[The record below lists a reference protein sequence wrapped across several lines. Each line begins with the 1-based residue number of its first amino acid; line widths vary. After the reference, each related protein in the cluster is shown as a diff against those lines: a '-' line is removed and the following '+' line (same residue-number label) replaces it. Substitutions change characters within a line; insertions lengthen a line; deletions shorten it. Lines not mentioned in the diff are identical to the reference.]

1 MFFFFFFVAACS
13 GPSVLSSYLYIYIC
27 QSYWQQHQKLVR
39 HQGRNCWSSCSSARN
54 SSVTWTWCFTLSL
67 KVIYMISN
75 TVNTGDPPQHSLR
88 VSGYICDMLHTQSS
102 ESCGAPFLTGFYLT
116 LKSVFLP
123 PMWRLK
129 VQFVPWKVAVVD
141 GTLLLLLSRTAGKS
155 AMEWERRVLPAAQ
168 QQPGCN
174 RRLCRDGKRI
184 MHKSC
189 ESHTLTVLKLY
200 VSEPL

>member
-1 MFFFFFFVAACS
+1 MAAAPEAS
-13 GPSVLSSYLYIYIC
+13 QTSRQELLEQLQQC
-27 QSYWQQHQKLVR
+27 QKQQRDVNLMLHTVT
-39 HQGRNCWSSCSSARN
+39 QGDLHDLKHSEHRWSA
-54 SSVTWTWCFTLSL
+54 TAL
-67 KVIYMISN
+67 
-75 TVNTGDPPQHSLR
+75 HSLR
-88 VSGYICDMLHTQSS
+88 VSGYICDMLHTQSGK
-102 ESCGAPFLTGFYLT
+102 SCGAPLLTGFYLT

-174 RRLCRDGKRI
+174 RRLCRDGKRT